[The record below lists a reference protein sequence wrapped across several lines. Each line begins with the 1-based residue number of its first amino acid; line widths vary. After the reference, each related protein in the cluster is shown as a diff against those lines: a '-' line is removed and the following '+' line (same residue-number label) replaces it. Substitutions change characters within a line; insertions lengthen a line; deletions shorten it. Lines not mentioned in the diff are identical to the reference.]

1 MTTITVENSLCP
13 APQHLPGVSGA
24 ATLQTPGLRE
34 VAVNLST
41 LVETTGVYLIDGQP
55 GVGKTFGVQTVLTRL
70 EARTVWVD
78 MSDTPRGK
86 EATSRVFTAVTGR
99 RPPRNLTDYALQ
111 EETVD
116 ALAGLRAVIAIDEAQ
131 NMTRSALRALRYL
144 SDRRTTKA
152 TLVLIGPGV
161 MNTVRQVPEF
171 DSRVSRRTTVRP
183 LRGEQTLSMI
193 QELHPV
199 FAATEKD
206 ILVRLG
212 EYAKGNLRNWARILE
227 AAQSFGVTSSI
238 DSKSAQHI
246 VRAITG
252 GSA

>member
-1 MTTITVENSLCP
+1 MTVITVENATCP

-24 ATLQTPGLRE
+24 TTLPTPGLRE
-34 VAVNLST
+34 ITLNLRS
-41 LVETTGVYLIDGQP
+41 LVKSTGVYLIDGQP
-55 GVGKTFGVQTVLTRL
+55 GVGKTFGTQTVLTAL

-86 EATSRVFTAVTGR
+86 EATARVFTAVTGR

-116 ALAGLRAVIAIDEAQ
+116 ALAGLRAVLAIDEAQ
-131 NMTRSALRALRYL
+131 NMTCSALRALRYL
-144 SDRRTTKA
+144 SDRRTTQS

-171 DSRVSRRTTVRP
+171 DSRVSRRTIVRP
-183 LRGEQTLSMI
+183 LRGDQTLAMI

-199 FAATEKD
+199 FAATPKD
-206 ILVRLG
+206 ILVKLG
-212 EYAKGNLRNWARILE
+212 DHAKGNLRNWARVLE
-227 AAQSFGVTSSI
+227 VAQSFGVTTAI
-238 DSKSAQHI
+238 DSQSAQHI

-252 GSA
+252 GSR